1 MNAAEKS
8 ASELNASEPSAAEI
22 SASELTASIGG
33 ASSHLPLHQ
42 PSHPHLHPPS
52 QAPLLELRGLRT
64 AFHTRQGAWPAVDGV
79 DLLVHPGEIVGL
91 VGESGSGKSV
101 TGFSIMR
108 LIDPPGEIVAGE
120 ILFNGRDL
128 LKIAEDDMRRLR
140 GDRIAMIFQDPLM
153 TLNPV
158 LRISEQMLEAIQT
171 HHPEVPRDE
180 ALARCQQTL
189 EMVGIADAAA
199 RLHNYPHAFSGG
211 MRQRVAIAIAMLN
224 QPDLLIADEPTTALD
239 VTIQGQILYRMQEL
253 CRLHGTAMIWI
264 THDLG
269 VVAELADRIAVM
281 YAGRI
286 VESGPTGEVIDAPR
300 HPYTQGLLR
309 SMPGNRAPGKRL
321 YQING
326 MAPNL
331 TTRPVGCAFSPRCE
345 RAQPQCVAQDPAQT
359 IEGTRSHRCHFP
371 IQQGDA

>member
-1 MNAAEKS
+1 M
-8 ASELNASEPSAAEI
+8 
-22 SASELTASIGG
+22 TTR
-33 ASSHLPLHQ
+33 
-42 PSHPHLHPPS
+42 
-52 QAPLLELRGLRT
+52 PLLEVRGLRT
-64 AFHTRQGAWPAVDGV
+64 AFHTREGAWPAVDGV
-79 DLLVHPGEIVGL
+79 DLVVRAGEIVGL

-101 TGFSIMR
+101 TGFSLIG
-108 LIDPPGEIVAGE
+108 LIDPPGEIVGGE
-120 ILFNGRDL
+120 INFKGQDL
-128 LKIAEDDMRRLR
+128 RSLSEEDMRRLR

-171 HHPEVPRDE
+171 HHPEVSRDA
-180 ALARCQQTL
+180 ALNRCRETL
-189 EMVGIADAAA
+189 EMVGIPGAAS
-199 RLHNYPHAFSGG
+199 RLHSYPHAFSGG

-224 QPDLLIADEPTTALD
+224 QPDLIIADEPTTALD

-253 CRLHGTAMIWI
+253 CRRYGTAMIWI

-286 VESGPTGEVIDAPR
+286 VESGPTGDVLDAPR
-300 HPYTQGLLR
+300 HPYTRGLLR
-309 SMPGNRAPGKRL
+309 SMPGNIAPGKRL

-331 TTRPVGCAFSPRCE
+331 TTRPMGCAFGPRCD
-345 RAQPQCVAQDPAQT
+345 RAQAQCAIQDPALT
-359 IEGTRSHRCHFP
+359 TEGARTHRCLFP
-371 IQQGDA
+371 LVGDLADATSGDAVSGNPPPSEATYD